1 MQEHPS
7 PPLGDRVPAPPEAST
22 PTGSPFDDPRS
33 MQILSTEHWS
43 LLATRSLSWNESFAR
58 AGLFLSVVS
67 ATAVALALV
76 GQASAFGEQFVAFAL
91 VMLPIDLFV
100 GLATFT
106 RLDEVNTEDTL
117 WVAGMNRIRHAY
129 MEMNPGLARY
139 FITGWTDDPAGVE
152 KTVGVH
158 RPGSVYAH
166 WIVTM
171 PGMIAVID
179 GVIAALIVGLVVHIY
194 VGMAMTPAIVAG
206 AIVGVV
212 VPVVLALRST
222 SSFRWFLGAY
232 RPTFPSDVPT
242 MYGLERLDPHRRGED
257 GGRES
262 GA

>member
-1 MQEHPS
+1 
-7 PPLGDRVPAPPEAST
+7 
-22 PTGSPFDDPRS
+22 
-33 MQILSTEHWS
+33 
-43 LLATRSLSWNESFAR
+43 
-58 AGLFLSVVS
+58 
-67 ATAVALALV
+67 
-76 GQASAFGEQFVAFAL
+76 
-91 VMLPIDLFV
+91 
-100 GLATFT
+100 
-106 RLDEVNTEDTL
+106 
-117 WVAGMNRIRHAY
+117 
-129 MEMNPGLARY
+129 
-139 FITGWTDDPAGVE
+139 
-152 KTVGVH
+152 
-158 RPGSVYAH
+158 VYAH

-232 RPTFPSDVPT
+232 RPTFPSDART
-242 MYGLERLDPHRRGED
+242 MYGLERLDPHRGGED